1 MERRHAHT
9 SVLPMACCHAPWTS
23 LGTYTLWGFINSIN
37 SLDCRSRGMP
47 MSSRGASCSSMRRHP
62 SGSATPAVKHTYAH
76 IYTHAYTHTPIHT
89 RLYTRAYTQRQ
100 CICHLSRS
108 VTLLRC
114 VTLYPTTCLQ
124 PCRHFFLKKY
134 SRLLRN
140 GECLL
145 DEPAPG
151 WCACLCACLHT
162 CLYARMCP

>member
-1 MERRHAHT
+1 MCACTYNAASPGIAQVAGSRTGHHPSESACSLGRRHAHT
-9 SVLPMACCHAPWTS
+9 SALPMACCHAPWTS
-23 LGTYTLWGFINSIN
+23 LGTYTLWGSIN

-100 CICHLSRS
+100 CICHRSGS

-124 PCRHFFLKKY
+124 PSSFFLKIQSIIEK
-134 SRLLRN
+134 R
-140 GECLL
+140 
-145 DEPAPG
+145 
-151 WCACLCACLHT
+151 
-162 CLYARMCP
+162 